1 MMKKRVSII
10 IAGVLLLFVA
20 GSLAAQPGTDGDPL
34 VTKSYID
41 GVVYPYI
48 DTASTFKLVTLKAGT
63 SAVCDAGTELILRMG
78 SCSVV
83 GTASGGLSDVTM
95 GYDLPS
101 GTEVQGNHLLVT
113 PVGDGRGVKASSDC
127 LILIK
132 GYYTVK

>member
-1 MMKKRVSII
+1 MMKKRILIV
-10 IAGVLLLFVA
+10 AAMTLMLFVA

-78 SCSVV
+78 SCTVIGS
-83 GTASGGLSDVTM
+83 ASGGLSDVTM

-101 GTEVQGNHLLVT
+101 GTAVQGNHLLIT
-113 PVGDGRGVKASSDC
+113 PVGDGRGVQASSDC
-127 LILIK
+127 LILVK
-132 GYYTVK
+132 GHYTVK